1 MRRESANPLI
11 TPDKVSASN
20 PAYRVR
26 GVFNPGA
33 TLVHGDS
40 GDEVVLILRV
50 AEDVPADDGRVAVPV
65 MRLDPSRDGVGV
77 PDVIEV
83 GVDDAGVELRDT
95 RGVVIDG
102 REYLSTMS
110 HLRLA
115 RSADGVRFTVDDEP
129 FIFPSTEAERFG
141 VEDARVVRLD
151 DRFLVN
157 YTAVSGD
164 GWATAL
170 ASTSDF
176 TTVERRGLIFHPQNK
191 DVAIFPEKIDGRYV
205 ALHRPNNAMGRA
217 SIWYA
222 ESPDLVHWGNHRCLL
237 RPRDSQ
243 WEEQKI
249 GGGAPPI
256 RTDDGWLTIY
266 HGKGRDQVYS
276 LWALLLDAD
285 DPAVIL
291 AQGSTPLLTPEAPYE
306 REGFFGGVV
315 FTNGMVERD
324 GELLVYYGAADE
336 CVALARTTVAELLA
350 SLR

>member
-1 MRRESANPLI
+1 
-11 TPDKVSASN
+11 
-20 PAYRVR
+20 
-26 GVFNPGA
+26 
-33 TLVHGDS
+33 
-40 GDEVVLILRV
+40 
-50 AEDVPADDGRVAVPV
+50 VPADDGRVAVPV

>member
-1 MRRESANPLI
+1 MRRDRANPLI

-33 TLVHGDS
+33 TTVAGPD
-40 GDEVVLILRV
+40 GDEIVLLLRV
-50 AEDVPADDGRVAVPV
+50 AEDVPTDDGRVAVPI
-65 MRLDPSRDGVGV
+65 MRLDGGVGI

-83 GVDDAGVELRDT
+83 GTDDAGVELRDT

-115 RSADGVRFTVDDEP
+115 RSVDGVDFIVDDAP
-129 FIFPSTEAERFG
+129 FLFPSTAGERFG
-141 VEDARVVRLD
+141 VEDARITRID
-151 DRFLVN
+151 GRYLVN

-170 ASTSDF
+170 ASTTDF
-176 TTVERRGLIFHPQNK
+176 TSVERLGLIFHPQNK
-191 DVAIFPEKIDGRYV
+191 DVALFPEKVNGRYV

-237 RPRDSQ
+237 RPRDSE

-256 RTDDGWLTIY
+256 RTADGWLTIY
-266 HGKGRDQVYS
+266 HGKGREGVYS
-276 LWALLLDAD
+276 LWALLLDGD
-285 DPAVIL
+285 DPSTVL
-291 AQGSTPLLTPEAPYE
+291 AQGTVPLLTPEAPYE

-324 GELLVYYGAADE
+324 GELFVYYGAADE
-336 CVALARTTVAELLA
+336 CVALARTTVDDVLA
-350 SLR
+350 SLGPIV